1 VKIWSKRIRARE
13 ASGYVVDLD
22 SEEKRCVA
30 VDLAESCDSG
40 ELGCPSRNR
49 VPVDPRPIAGG
60 AAIAASMVLAAGL
73 WVSLHVQIDP
83 VVRMAVLFIHLSSL
97 VLGLGAVL
105 VADYHAILWLVRR
118 CSLREVGVSA
128 ERLQLLIWLGLVG
141 LVLSGLLLK
150 PDLNSTITIIKLALV
165 LVLTVNGLQ
174 VRLLSRRIAAA
185 SQWRISLLDG
195 AWGAASGLVS
205 QICWWGAA
213 FIGFWNQQ
221 H

>member
-1 VKIWSKRIRARE
+1 
-13 ASGYVVDLD
+13 
-22 SEEKRCVA
+22 
-30 VDLAESCDSG
+30 
-40 ELGCPSRNR
+40 
-49 VPVDPRPIAGG
+49 
-60 AAIAASMVLAAGL
+60 
-73 WVSLHVQIDP
+73 
-83 VVRMAVLFIHLSSL
+83 MAVLFIHLSSL